1 MLFPSIKILQFA
13 VVFHTLS
20 IYLSLE
26 IETITEAYILNRFY
40 YFLTYGH
47 HYGYWLSFT
56 LINLTENFYFFVI
69 FLNSFFFFYFI
80 LPFDKINCIF
90 LL

>member
-56 LINLTENFYFFVI
+56 LINLIENFI
-69 FLNSFFFFYFI
+69 FLLFSLTLFFFYFI